1 MAAYLPDCFEN
12 CKEVYDVISSCV
24 KPLPLPAFSLLLSP
38 SRSSQLLDLAI
49 VSLSQFL
56 LLSFL
61 PNSAPRP
68 QTVSGL
74 NDDSISADI
83 LERCFLPFCATTSS
97 TSENAKVSI
106 LVENLFR
113 LYIKSCGCY
122 HRPSLDAAIETGI
135 LARENKIRGDKRRK
149 ENGTR
154 HKEESERVWLNAS
167 GERLRSLLSLV
178 KGKDI
183 KTKSG
188 AKD

>member
-1 MAAYLPDCFEN
+1 VAAYLPDCFEN

-38 SRSSQLLDLAI
+38 SRSSQLLDVVI

-68 QTVSGL
+68 QIVSGK
-74 NDDSISADI
+74 DGDSILPDI

-122 HRPSLDAAIETGI
+122 HRASLDAAIEKGI

-149 ENGTR
+149 EIGTR
-154 HKEESERVWLNAS
+154 HIEEESERVWLNAS
-167 GERLRSLLSLV
+167 GERLRSLLALV
-178 KGKDI
+178 KEKDC
-183 KTKSG
+183 KTTG
-188 AKD
+188 VED